1 MRERPNRS
9 RASVT
14 DLDRVQARF
23 EVGDAVR
30 FATASG
36 STKTGTIDKLN
47 PRRAAVRCGDGRWDV
62 PYRLLAHQDE
72 SSRESN
78 EHRLVEVAA
87 LARELMDAHGLGNWT
102 FRFSG
107 ARTRLGEC
115 REREQLIRVS
125 LRHAVAG
132 DPEAVRDT
140 ILHEIAHALA
150 GAKAGHGPAWK
161 VIAKRIGA
169 TPRARAEEGEESRAA
184 RREAKA
190 RFHAGME
197 ASFRT
202 RGGEPRTGVIV
213 RMNPKRASVRCPDAL
228 YLVPYAA
235 LEPSAPA
242 RSGETRP

>member
-1 MRERPNRS
+1 M
-9 RASVT
+9 SVT
-14 DLDRVQARF
+14 DRDRAQARF

-36 STKTGTIDKLN
+36 LTKTGTIDKLN
-47 PRRAAVRCGDGRWDV
+47 PRRAAVRCDGERWAV
-62 PYRLLAHQDE
+62 PYRLLAHRDE
-72 SSRESN
+72 PSRENN

-87 LARELMDAHGLGNWT
+87 LARELMDAHGLANWT
-102 FRFSG
+102 FRFSA

-115 REREQLIRVS
+115 REREKLIRVS
-125 LRHAVAG
+125 LRHAVASDAG
-132 DPEAVRDT
+132 AVRDT

-161 VIAKRIGA
+161 AIAERIGA
-169 TPRARAEEGEESRAA
+169 TPKARAEESDESRAA
-184 RREAKA
+184 RQEAKA

-202 RGGEPRTGVIV
+202 RDGKLRTGVVV
-213 RMNPKRASVRCPDAL
+213 RMNPKRASVRCRDAL

-235 LEPSAPA
+235 LEPLAPA
-242 RSGETRP
+242 AGGGGHHLDSDS